1 MILVP
6 GSWQSRG
13 LALALLLSLLGMAYL
28 LLAHPVITK
37 FTFYAEKQTEYRDRL
52 LRYKRIAATRPLIEQ
67 RLATLQQRQR
77 TTADFLKSSTHT
89 LAAAELQEQVKSIIV
104 SHGGRLV
111 STQILAARNGE
122 LFPRVT
128 IKVRMKGDIEGV
140 LQVFH
145 ALEAGRPFLFL
156 DNVYMRVRVIKRRRT
171 VRPRRGQRV
180 QQEGELDVRFELS
193 GFMRSVGQ

>member
-13 LALALLLSLLGMAYL
+13 LALSLLLFLLGMVYL
-28 LLAHPVITK
+28 LLVRPVITQ
-37 FTFYAEKQTEYRDRL
+37 FAFYAEEQTEYRDHL
-52 LRYKRIAATRPLIEQ
+52 LRYKRIAATQPLVEQ

-77 TTADFLKSSTHT
+77 TTADFLESSTHT

-128 IKVRMKGDIEGV
+128 IKVQMKGDIEGV
-140 LQVFH
+140 LKVFH
-145 ALEAGRPFLFL
+145 ALESGRPFLFL
-156 DNVYMRVRVIKRRRT
+156 DNVYMRVRVVRRRT
-171 VRPRRGQRV
+171 VRPRRGQLV
-180 QQEGELDVRFELS
+180 PLEGELDVRFELS